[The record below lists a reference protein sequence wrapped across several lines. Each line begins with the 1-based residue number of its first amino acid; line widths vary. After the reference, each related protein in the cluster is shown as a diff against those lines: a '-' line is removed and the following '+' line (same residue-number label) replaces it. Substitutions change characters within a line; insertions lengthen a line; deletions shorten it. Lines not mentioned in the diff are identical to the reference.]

1 MLTSAVPY
9 DEAADFLSGKPAVTK
24 AVFDKLLPELKARAF
39 TIQGVDAADALQAA
53 RDAIAQIPMGADWR
67 ETKKE
72 LTAALKPWLGDGAA
86 MRVEMLM
93 RWHGYQ
99 AYSVANYENLEAMSD
114 LFPYRQYQT
123 AQDSRVRAT
132 HAALNGIV
140 LPATSPFWDRH
151 TPPWEYGCRCDVRGI
166 TREEAEEMMAEDAGV
181 DERKRR
187 VVEGPVLEELERHG
201 RLHRGDNEIYDVRT
215 KSERGESGP
224 EWSTKDLRIPIDELR
239 KRYDA
244 PVWRRFE
251 AWAKRTKVD
260 GLGTVWDW
268 LEGNTT
274 PPAPDAQA
282 LIDHKKNF
290 PRVGAA
296 FRDHE
301 GATGKIVEEAA
312 AIIDEVHGDGV
323 LPELRLNGPD
333 NRLYWGYIDI
343 PSAIGRPT
351 VNVRGDSPWPLI
363 TAVHELGHYV
373 DIYGFGNGRMGGS
386 HFSAALDE
394 WRDAVLASP
403 SSIYLREKLKSM
415 PKELD
420 YYFMPTELFARSY
433 SQWIAVRS
441 GNADMLRQLEDIQKS
456 QTFIQPFTQWKRA
469 EFEPIA
475 AALDKLFDSRGWLR
489 PKA

>member
-140 LPATSPFWDRH
+140 LPASSPFWDRH

-215 KSERGESGP
+215 KSEKGESGP
-224 EWSTKDLRIPIDELR
+224 EWSAKDLRIPIDVLR
-239 KRYDA
+239 QRYDA

-251 AWAKRTKVD
+251 AWAKRTMVD

-268 LEGNTT
+268 LVGNT
-274 PPAPDAQA
+274 PPPDAQA
-282 LIDHKKNF
+282 LMN
-290 PRVGAA
+290 
-296 FRDHE
+296 
-301 GATGKIVEEAA
+301 
-312 AIIDEVHGDGV
+312 
-323 LPELRLNGPD
+323 PD
-333 NRLYWGYIDI
+333 RY
-343 PSAIGRPT
+343 
-351 VNVRGDSPWPLI
+351 
-363 TAVHELGHYV
+363 
-373 DIYGFGNGRMGGS
+373 
-386 HFSAALDE
+386 
-394 WRDAVLASP
+394 
-403 SSIYLREKLKSM
+403 
-415 PKELD
+415 
-420 YYFMPTELFARSY
+420 
-433 SQWIAVRS
+433 Q
-441 GNADMLRQLEDIQKS
+441 
-456 QTFIQPFTQWKRA
+456 
-469 EFEPIA
+469 
-475 AALDKLFDSRGWLR
+475 
-489 PKA
+489 